1 MCIYLTR
8 HKSNISSI
16 FFKSKYLTDHKML
29 SEEDRKDLDVPFF
42 EFKRILS
49 ATDNF
54 SLANKL
60 GQGGF
65 GPVYKVMTLYNIQYI
80 PY

>member
-1 MCIYLTR
+1 
-8 HKSNISSI
+8 
-16 FFKSKYLTDHKML
+16 ML

-65 GPVYKVMTLYNIQYI
+65 GPVYKVTTLYISI